1 MVEVMHIVTLTDK
14 DKRYGLVPYLVGR
27 IHGKGEAE
35 PLYADKPGPDGKIQ
49 IAKAFATPVGGRV
62 GPRGKFKVPWRRPL
76 SSEQQRRVRR
86 AEAAPGGVRLKP
98 TSAPATLAPPVI
110 L

>member
-1 MVEVMHIVTLTDK
+1 MHLVTLTEK

-27 IHGKGEAE
+27 IHGEDGAE
-35 PLYADKPGPDGKIQ
+35 PLYADEDGPGGPIRITQ
-49 IAKAFATPVGGRV
+49 AFATPVGGRV

>member
-1 MVEVMHIVTLTDK
+1 MHIVTLTDK

-62 GPRGKFKVPWRRPL
+62 GPRGKFKVPWKGAGL
-76 SSEQQRRVRR
+76 FILK
-86 AEAAPGGVRLKP
+86 PGGSSGQLKP
-98 TSAPATLAPPVI
+98 LEGEYE
-110 L
+110 